1 MPSISEQGPS
11 QALEFTHQDVSI
23 ETTGSARYVA
33 RQPILDVRGRIYGYE
48 LLYRKGTEKAFF
60 GDCELASRTVLDDTV
75 LFGVERFTGGSLAF
89 INCTSETLT
98 DDLVSVLPS
107 DMAVLELLETVEPSA
122 ELIAACVRLKTQG
135 FKIALDDFVWAP
147 KFAPLVDLA
156 DYVKVDFLLTPAEE
170 RRKLLRHLRGRKL
183 KLLAEKVETQEE
195 YQQARSE
202 GFTLFQGYYFC
213 RPELIRNRKIP
224 SNHLCHFDILRLLQR
239 EPIDWEKLS
248 HSVKQDESL
257 TYRLL
262 RLINSVGYSVRE
274 EISSVQAAMI
284 FLGEETFRRIA
295 TLAIATE
302 LNTGR
307 PPEILKM
314 AMIRARFCELAARF
328 NSCSPNEQ
336 YLLGMLSL
344 LSAMLAA
351 PMDEITPGLPLRKEI
366 REALQGEFNRE
377 SRMLRW
383 LQAHEC
389 GDWDSCE
396 AIIASSRIRQEHV
409 NQCYTEAV
417 YWADHQFRVVK

>member
-11 QALEFTHQDVSI
+11 QALEITIQGGSI
-23 ETTGSARYVA
+23 ETTGNARYVA
-33 RQPILDVRGRIYGYE
+33 RQPILDLRGRIHGYE

-75 LFGVERFTGGSLAF
+75 LFGVERFTDGSLAF

-107 DMAVLELLETVEPSA
+107 SMAVLELLETVEPSE
-122 ELIAACVRLKTQG
+122 ELIAACVRLKSQG

-156 DYVKVDFLLTPAEE
+156 DYIKVDFLLTPAEK
-170 RRKLLRHLRGRKL
+170 RRELLHHLKGRRL

-195 YQQARSE
+195 YAQARFE

-213 RPELIRNRKIP
+213 HPELMKSRKIP
-224 SNHLCHFDILRLLQR
+224 SNHLCHFEILRLLQR
-239 EPIDWEKLS
+239 DLIDWEKLS
-248 HSVKQDESL
+248 HAVKRDESL

-262 RLINSVGYSVRE
+262 RLINSVGYAVRE

-295 TLAIATE
+295 MLAIATE

-314 AMIRARFCELAARF
+314 AMIRARFCELAAR
-328 NSCSPNEQ
+328 SCGCSPNEQ

-351 PMDEITPGLPLRKEI
+351 PMEELTPGLPLRKEI
-366 REALQGEFNRE
+366 REALQGALNRE
-377 SRMLRW
+377 SRMLQW
-383 LQAHEC
+383 LLAYEC
-389 GDWDSCE
+389 GDWDQCE
-396 AIIASSRIRQEHV
+396 AIVESSRLRQQQV
-409 NQCYTEAV
+409 NQYYTEAV
-417 YWADHQFRVVK
+417 YWADRQFRLVN

>member
-1 MPSISEQGPS
+1 
-11 QALEFTHQDVSI
+11 
-23 ETTGSARYVA
+23 
-33 RQPILDVRGRIYGYE
+33 
-48 LLYRKGTEKAFF
+48 
-60 GDCELASRTVLDDTV
+60 
-75 LFGVERFTGGSLAF
+75 
-89 INCTSETLT
+89 
-98 DDLVSVLPS
+98 
-107 DMAVLELLETVEPSA
+107 
-122 ELIAACVRLKTQG
+122 
-135 FKIALDDFVWAP
+135 
-147 KFAPLVDLA
+147 
-156 DYVKVDFLLTPAEE
+156 
-170 RRKLLRHLRGRKL
+170 L

-213 RPELIRNRKIP
+213 RPELMRNRKIP

-239 EPIDWEKLS
+239 DPIDWEKLS

-314 AMIRARFCELAARF
+314 AMIRARFCELTARF

-366 REALQGEFNRE
+366 REALHGELNRE
-377 SRMLRW
+377 SRMLQW

-396 AIIASSRIRQEHV
+396 EIIASSRIRQEHV
-409 NQCYTEAV
+409 NRCYTEAV
-417 YWADHQFRVVK
+417 YWADHQFRVVKK